1 MKGIFTL
8 AAALLSCLPL
18 LGPAQTACAGEWTP
32 ETIAALKTQAETG
45 NAEAQYSLDMRY
57 DEGEGVPQDYAE
69 ARRWLEKA
77 ALQGHAKAQCS
88 LGILYYKGQG
98 VRQNYAEAHRWLE
111 KAAAQG
117 LAVAQYNL
125 GAMYLNGDGVR
136 QDKKTAKEWLGKA
149 CDNGCQS
156 GCDEYRKLNEA
167 GF

>member
-8 AAALLSCLPL
+8 AAALLACLPL

-32 ETIAALKTQAETG
+32 ETVAALKTQAEAG
-45 NAEAQYSLDMRY
+45 NAEAQYSLGMLH

-77 ALQGHAKAQCS
+77 ALQGHAEAQCN

-98 VRQNYAEAHRWLE
+98 VRQNFAEARRWFE
-111 KAAAQG
+111 KAAAQRD
-117 LAVAQYNL
+117 ADAQFNL
-125 GAMYLNGDGVR
+125 GAMYLNGDGIR